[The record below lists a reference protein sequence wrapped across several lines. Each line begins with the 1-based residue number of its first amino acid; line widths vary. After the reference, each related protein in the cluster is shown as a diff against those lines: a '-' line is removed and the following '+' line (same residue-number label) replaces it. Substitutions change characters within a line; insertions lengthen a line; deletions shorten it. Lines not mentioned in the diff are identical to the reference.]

1 MNTPMQ
7 EHIEWLKKE
16 WQKLDDL
23 GIALHIGDC
32 IEHAQSM
39 LEKEKF
45 GGIQWNKY
53 PDSKPEEGQYVDI
66 ITKCRRRL
74 TDCEVEKDGFYDREG
89 GVFYEHSHV
98 THWAEI
104 NLPNQ

>member
-1 MNTPMQ
+1 MKLAE
-7 EHIEWLKKE
+7 EHQKWMRESIPTEGTSSAEKSHWISGVKE
-16 WQKLDDL
+16 A
-23 GIALHIGDC
+23 I
-32 IEHAQSM
+32 
-39 LEKEKF
+39 EKF

-53 PDSKPEEGQYVDI
+53 PDSNPEEGQYVDI
-66 ITKCRRRL
+66 ITKWRRRL

-98 THWAEI
+98 THWAYI

>member
-1 MNTPMQ
+1 MELTEEHHKWIGESTPR
-7 EHIEWLKKE
+7 E
-16 WQKLDDL
+16 
-23 GIALHIGDC
+23 GT
-32 IEHAQSM
+32 SSS
-39 LEKEKF
+39 EKAHWICGAEEAIEKF

-53 PDSKPEEGQYVDI
+53 PETKPNVGEYVDI
-66 ITKCRRRL
+66 ITEHRRRL

>member
-1 MNTPMQ
+1 MKVTEEHQHWVKDWTPQ
-7 EHIEWLKKE
+7 TCN
-16 WQKLDDL
+16 
-23 GIALHIGDC
+23 A
-32 IEHAQSM
+32 S
-39 LEKEKF
+39 EKHYWVVGAEMAIEKF